1 MALIIANRDGTS
13 NAKPGDTVVTG
24 GGLYVKKEDGTSQFL
39 SPLPVAGGKTGSYD
53 VVKSVFNSL
62 NVNIGT
68 KGGSL
73 GALTKDGKV
82 LPGTGFKYED
92 QTVVEDTNWNYDSF
106 TGSEYDPSDYAAPSS
121 SGVSGS
127 SIAGYIIVG
136 LVGLAVL
143 DRFVGGSSQKAR

>member
-1 MALIIANRDGTS
+1 MAFLIANKDGTS
-13 NAKPGDTVVTG
+13 NAQPGDTVITG
-24 GGLYVKKEDGTSQFL
+24 GGLYVKQADGSSKFL
-39 SPLPVAGGKTGSYD
+39 SPLPTATGKTGSYE
-53 VVKSVFNSL
+53 VLQGIYKSL

-73 GALTKDGKV
+73 GALTKDGK
-82 LPGTGFKYED
+82 LIPGTGFKYD
-92 QTVVEDTNWNYDSF
+92 QNEVIDTSWNYDSF
-106 TGSEYDPSDYAAPSS
+106 TSPEYNPSDYAAASG

-143 DRFVGGSSQKAR
+143 DRFVGGSPKGR